1 MEAVKFN
8 FVVSEEAQK
17 EKAELLK
24 KLNDDPYVIEWLK
37 KYNLPF
43 SFVCD
48 HAYKFKDYVNDKK
61 LCESCSGLDGC
72 RQESKGY
79 IKELEYHYVLE
90 KNLCACPY
98 LKKKQELLA
107 HKQKFMICDMSDEQL
122 THRFQNIQLVNEKPS
137 YISIV
142 NEMVL
147 ACKNNSSSG
156 FYLCGEPGTGK
167 TYLACCFANEMAHQD
182 KRIAFVNVSHYFSSL
197 KTKMYDKDA
206 YAKQINALRLADVA
220 ILDDIG
226 GESVSNW
233 SRDEILLPILNERM
247 ENKRITLFTSN
258 YNLDNI
264 EKYYALNSK
273 IVNDMVGA
281 KRLVERM
288 KALSDEK
295 VLNCMNR
302 RVKNSRN

>member
-1 MEAVKFN
+1 MEEVKFN
-8 FVVSEEAQK
+8 FMVSEEAQK
-17 EKAELLK
+17 EKEELLK
-24 KLNDDPYVIEWLK
+24 KLSDDPYVLDWLK
-37 KYNLPF
+37 KYDLPF
-43 SFVCD
+43 TFISN
-48 HAYKFKDYVNDKK
+48 HAYKFKDYVEDRR
-61 LCESCSGLDGC
+61 LCESCAGLNVC
-72 RQESKGY
+72 RQENIGY
-79 IKELEYHYVLE
+79 VKELEYNYVLE
-90 KNLCACPY
+90 KNLCACTY
-98 LKKKQELLA
+98 LKKKQEMLL
-107 HKQKFMICDMSDEQL
+107 HKHKFMICDMSDEQL
-122 THRFQNIQLVNEKPS
+122 THRFQNIQLANEKPS

-147 ACKNNSSSG
+147 ACKNNSSQG

-167 TYLACCFANEMAHQD
+167 TYLACCFANEMAHKG
-182 KRIAFVNVSHYFSSL
+182 KRVAFVNVSHYFSSL
-197 KTKMYDKDA
+197 KAKMYDKDA
-206 YAKQINALRLADVA
+206 FTKQIDALRLADIAV
-220 ILDDIG
+220 LDDIG

-288 KALSDEK
+288 KALSVEK

-302 RVKNSRN
+302 RAKNSRN

>member
-1 MEAVKFN
+1 MEEIKFD

-17 EKAELLK
+17 EKEELLK
-24 KLNDDPYVIEWLK
+24 KLSDDPYVLEWLK

-43 SFVCD
+43 TFVSD
-48 HAYKFKDYVNDKK
+48 HAYKFKDYVEDKK
-61 LCESCSGLDGC
+61 LCESCVGLNVC
-72 RQESKGY
+72 RQENTGY
-79 IKELEYHYVLE
+79 VKTLEYNYVLE
-90 KNLCACPY
+90 KSLCACAY
-98 LKKKQELLA
+98 LKKKQELLS
-107 HKQKFMICDMSDEQL
+107 HKHKFMICDMSDEQL
-122 THRFQNIQLVNEKPS
+122 THRFQDIQLVNEKPS

-147 ACKNNSSSG
+147 ACKNNSSHG

-167 TYLACCFANEMAHQD
+167 TYLACCFVNEMAHKG
-182 KRIAFVNVSHYFSSL
+182 KRVAFVNVSHYFSSL
-197 KTKMYDKDA
+197 KAKMYDKDA
-206 YAKQINALRLADVA
+206 FTKQIDALRLADVA
-220 ILDDIG
+220 VFDDIG

-288 KALSDEK
+288 KALSVEK